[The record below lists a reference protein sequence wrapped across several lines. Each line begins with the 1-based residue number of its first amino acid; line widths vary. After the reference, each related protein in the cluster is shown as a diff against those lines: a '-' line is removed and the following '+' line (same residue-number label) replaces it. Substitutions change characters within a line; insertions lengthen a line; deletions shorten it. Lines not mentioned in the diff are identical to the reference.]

1 MPKVKPPPEW
11 GIEPVPKSKK
21 ILNFLD
27 LFIFWT
33 SLAVGLLVLQA
44 GAFLAQD
51 YGLSFEMIVIV
62 TLVGSFIG
70 SLILALV
77 GVIGSKYGVTTMV
90 SLRPSFGLRGS
101 YLPTALNV
109 LQLLGWTT
117 FELIIMGEAA
127 TAVVGNVFGAFTR
140 QVMVIV
146 FALWCYLLMVS
157 GPLTV
162 IRQWLE
168 KVAIWVSTITTLWLT
183 YIVFSRPLTIPA
195 GEINLVTLPLALDLV
210 IAMPVSW
217 MPLISDYNRFA
228 KDDRHGFAG
237 TLLGY
242 VVANSWFYIV
252 GAGLWFFSG
261 GESVVY
267 SIALLALGN
276 LALIALLVDE
286 TDNGFA
292 DIYSATV
299 SLQNM
304 YPKRKQWKIGLMI
317 VALSTSL
324 ALTIEIAQY
333 TDFLLLIGAAFIP
346 VFGVVFADYFVI
358 RRRAYSAQDFY
369 PEKRMINIRAI
380 ISWALGFVTYYY
392 FAYIYAVGGTL
403 PSLAIAFISYTLLS
417 RSERKWKRSQ
427 SP

>member
-1 MPKVKPPPEW
+1 
-11 GIEPVPKSKK
+11 
-21 ILNFLD
+21 
-27 LFIFWT
+27 
-33 SLAVGLLVLQA
+33 
-44 GAFLAQD
+44 
-51 YGLSFEMIVIV
+51 
-62 TLVGSFIG
+62 
-70 SLILALV
+70 
-77 GVIGSKYGVTTMV
+77 
-90 SLRPSFGLRGS
+90 
-101 YLPTALNV
+101 
-109 LQLLGWTT
+109 
-117 FELIIMGEAA
+117 
-127 TAVVGNVFGAFTR
+127 
-140 QVMVIV
+140 
-146 FALWCYLLMVS
+146 
-157 GPLTV
+157 
-162 IRQWLE
+162 
-168 KVAIWVSTITTLWLT
+168 
-183 YIVFSRPLTIPA
+183 
-195 GEINLVTLPLALDLV
+195 
-210 IAMPVSW
+210 
-217 MPLISDYNRFA
+217 
-228 KDDRHGFAG
+228 
-237 TLLGY
+237 
-242 VVANSWFYIV
+242 
-252 GAGLWFFSG
+252 
-261 GESVVY
+261 VY